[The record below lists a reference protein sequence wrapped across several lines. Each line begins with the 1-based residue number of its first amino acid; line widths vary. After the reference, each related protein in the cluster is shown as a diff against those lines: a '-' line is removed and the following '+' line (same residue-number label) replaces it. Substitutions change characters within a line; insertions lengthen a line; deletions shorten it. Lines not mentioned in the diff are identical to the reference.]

1 MDSATESQKRPT
13 PKISLRAR
21 VALTFAGLGFV
32 VTTCVALVAVH
43 FSDSYV
49 HRLILEML
57 RVESDYVRER
67 YAQEGVTPHPRTQHI
82 SVFSAGGT
90 GDNAPPPD
98 IRELD
103 LGEHEISDNG

>member
-1 MDSATESQKRPT
+1 MDSATGSQKRPT

-57 RVESDYVRER
+57 RVESDYLRTR
-67 YAQEGVTPHPRTQHI
+67 YANEGITPHPRTQHFY
-82 SVFSAGGT
+82 VFSDNGT
-90 GDNAPPPD
+90 GDYAPPPE
-98 IRELD
+98 IREI
-103 LGEHEISDNG
+103 GRAHV